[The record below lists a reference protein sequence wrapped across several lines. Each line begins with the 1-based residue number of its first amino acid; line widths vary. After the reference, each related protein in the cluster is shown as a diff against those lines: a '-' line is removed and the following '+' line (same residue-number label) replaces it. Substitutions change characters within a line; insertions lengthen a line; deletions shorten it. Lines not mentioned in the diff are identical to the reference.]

1 MINFFIQL
9 HKKFLLIQKA
19 DFLAPLAL
27 RLYLVPIMWMAG
39 MHKVSGFEN
48 TVAWFGNADWGLGL
62 PFPTLLAGLATGTEV
77 LGAIFLLFGFAVRW
91 IYIPLLITMLVAAI
105 TVHLPN
111 GWLAVAEGTGGV
123 ANERTIAAA
132 ERLDAAKSIL
142 QEHGNYQ
149 WLTEQGNFVILNNG
163 IEFTSTYAIML
174 LALIFIGGGRYI
186 SVDYWLKKK
195 FIK

>member
-1 MINFFIQL
+1 
-9 HKKFLLIQKA
+9 
-19 DFLAPLAL
+19 
-27 RLYLVPIMWMAG
+27 

-91 IYIPLLITMLVAAI
+91 ISIPLLITMLVAAI

-111 GWLAVAEGTGGV
+111 GWLAVAEGTGGF

-163 IEFTSTYAIML
+163 IEFASTYAIML

>member
-9 HKKFLLIQKA
+9 QTKFMLIQKA

-27 RLYLVPIMWMAG
+27 RLYLAPIMWMAG
-39 MHKVSGFEN
+39 MHKVTGFES

-77 LGAIFLLFGFAVRW
+77 LGALFLLFGFAVRW
-91 IYIPLLITMLVAAI
+91 ISIPLLITMLVAAI
-105 TVHLPN
+105 SVHMQN
-111 GWLAVAEGTGGV
+111 GWLAVAESTGIF

-132 ERLDAAKSIL
+132 ERLSAAKEIL
-142 QEHGNYQ
+142 QQHGNYG
-149 WLTEQGNFVILNNG
+149 WLTEYGNFVILNNG
-163 IEFTSTYAIML
+163 IEFAMTYSIMIF
-174 LALIFIGGGRYI
+174 ALIFTGGGRYV
-186 SVDYWLKKK
+186 SVDYWIKQR